1 MSMKNWSLSFSL
13 KFLSHFVQFTSW
25 SLMNYFISYCVF
37 LDANYKT
44 THNKPWVWWREKHRS
59 NFSRTR
65 KVRRWL
71 NYIFHTYEQL
81 CWCHSVTIVWHMQKR
96 CWEGLKNEYF
106 MKSVN
111 FSGIR
116 HKNKC
121 NHLPPL
127 SLSYAHYLLKF
138 LFSFF
143 LTVLIFLFIHLMM
156 FVFILIEYWM
166 HCWGFPKFS
175 KF

>member
-1 MSMKNWSLSFSL
+1 
-13 KFLSHFVQFTSW
+13 
-25 SLMNYFISYCVF
+25 
-37 LDANYKT
+37 
-44 THNKPWVWWREKHRS
+44 
-59 NFSRTR
+59 
-65 KVRRWL
+65 
-71 NYIFHTYEQL
+71 
-81 CWCHSVTIVWHMQKR
+81 MQKR

-143 LTVLIFLFIHLMM
+143 LTVLIFYLPSYNVCFYLDR
-156 FVFILIEYWM
+156 ILNALL
-166 HCWGFPKFS
+166 GFS
-175 KF
+175 KVFQVLTSCKKVLTFITVWGLQMVSQSGSSQFYKKQTWANKDNTCALIGQKLIIFSTGKLLAILNSHSLFYHTL

>member
-1 MSMKNWSLSFSL
+1 
-13 KFLSHFVQFTSW
+13 
-25 SLMNYFISYCVF
+25 
-37 LDANYKT
+37 
-44 THNKPWVWWREKHRS
+44 
-59 NFSRTR
+59 
-65 KVRRWL
+65 
-71 NYIFHTYEQL
+71 
-81 CWCHSVTIVWHMQKR
+81 MQKR

-143 LTVLIFLFIHLMM
+143 LTVLIFYLS
-156 FVFILIEYWM
+156 IL
-166 HCWGFPKFS
+166 HCVCFYLDRILNALLGFS
-175 KF
+175 KVFQVLTSCKKVLTFITVWWLQMVSQSGSSKFYKKQTWANKDNTCALIGQKLIIFSTGKLLAILNSHSLFYHTL